1 MNLKT
6 LRENKFID
14 IIFRAVDGFFKYR
27 IDALAAE
34 VTFYLISLFFPLI
47 MLIFAIISRAPI
59 IKEEMLWNF
68 LGVLPTETLDALYT
82 MLQSV
87 THTPLM
93 VIVILVITMWSMSC
107 AVEAISR
114 ALNKFYHTKETR
126 NFVVIRV
133 TGLLFAG
140 FIVVAILVSFVLLVY
155 GEILRD
161 AIGRVIRFIPIHM
174 LLWDILRWVIPFV
187 VLTIS
192 LAIIYKVMPNRK
204 VSLRS
209 VLPGAVL
216 ASIAWAAISIIFSY
230 FANNFAGY
238 HLLYGSVAGVVM
250 LFMWLFMSSYVIILG
265 GYFNAGLYRLVKK
278 ELRERIESETD
289 IS

>member
-126 NFVVIRV
+126 NFVVIRA

-192 LAIIYKVMPNRK
+192 LAIIYMVMPNRK

-289 IS
+289 LS

>member
-47 MLIFAIISRAPI
+47 MLIFAIISIAPI

>member
-126 NFVVIRV
+126 NFVVIRA

-192 LAIIYKVMPNRK
+192 LAIIYMVMPNRK

>member
-6 LRENKFID
+6 LRENKIVD
-14 IIFRAVDGFFKYR
+14 IIFRAADGFFKYR
-27 IDALAAE
+27 IDSLAAE
-34 VTFYLISLFFPLI
+34 ITFYLISLFFPLI
-47 MLIFAIISRAPI
+47 MLIFAIISRASFI
-59 IKEEMLWNF
+59 EEGMLWNF
-68 LGVLPTETLDALYT
+68 LGVLPTETLSALYT
-82 MLQSV
+82 MLRSV

-93 VIVILVITMWSMSC
+93 VIFILIITMWSMSC

-114 ALNKFYHTKETR
+114 ALNKFYHVKETR
-126 NFVVIRV
+126 NLIALRVV
-133 TGLLFAG
+133 GLLFAI
-140 FIVVAILVSFVLLVY
+140 FIVVAILISFVLLVY
-155 GEILRD
+155 GEILGD
-161 AIGRVIRFIPIHM
+161 AIGRVIKFIPINM
-174 LLWDILRWVIPFV
+174 IIWDILRWVIPFV

-192 LAIIYKVMPNRK
+192 LAIVYMVMPNKR

-216 ASIAWAAISIIFSY
+216 ASLAWGAISIIFSN

-265 GYFNAGLYRLVKK
+265 GYFNAGIYRLVKK
-278 ELRERIESETD
+278 ELREMKELE
-289 IS
+289 